1 MGCITRRG
9 PRDAIDRTA
18 FTTAIYEFATHTD
31 CNPGIA
37 SIVNGVG
44 DSSEENGAN
53 DKSFA
58 PRT

>member
-1 MGCITRRG
+1 MTC
-9 PRDAIDRTA
+9 PRSRKAA
-18 FTTAIYEFATHTD
+18 

-58 PRT
+58 PRTYLRSGTAAVAVGFAKNT